1 MSFIIAI
8 SIVDIILPL
17 FQRYA
22 IDNFIEQGTTEGIW
36 LFAAVYFV
44 VITLQCLGVVV
55 FTRRAMFIE
64 MSVGRDLKRACFVH
78 LQELSFNYYNATP
91 VGYMM
96 ARTMSDTGRIS
107 GMLAWGLI
115 DMMWSLVYVVG
126 VFVAMFLLNWKL
138 ALIVLVVVR
147 CSRC

>member
-1 MSFIIAI
+1 MWTLS
-8 SIVDIILPL
+8 LPL

-78 LQELSFNYYNATP
+78 LQELSFTYYNATP
-91 VGYMM
+91 VGYMHG
-96 ARTMSDTGRIS
+96 ARHERYRPHFGHARLGADRT
-107 GMLAWGLI
+107 
-115 DMMWSLVYVVG
+115 
-126 VFVAMFLLNWKL
+126 
-138 ALIVLVVVR
+138 
-147 CSRC
+147 